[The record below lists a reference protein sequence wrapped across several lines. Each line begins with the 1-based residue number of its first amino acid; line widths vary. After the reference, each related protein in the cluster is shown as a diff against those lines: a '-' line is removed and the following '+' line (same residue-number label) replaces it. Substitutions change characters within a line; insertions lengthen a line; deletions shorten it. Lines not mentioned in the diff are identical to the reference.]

1 MNDPSGAFSPF
12 GIKTVGFTVHDL
24 PPEARHLL
32 QTRGTRRRYRR
43 GEEVQ
48 RRGVVPAHASW
59 LLSGRLHCMAAHPDG
74 AELHGGWIMVQ
85 EIFGINSLMLNRG
98 SRMTIRVDTPDCE
111 VLHFPLEVLREM
123 VMTLPEAGVGV
134 AVGLSK
140 RLRQQFDM
148 IEVVGQRT
156 LAGKLQSVLRWWSTH
171 HGIPARDGSVEL
183 WVGQG
188 DLATGVGASRQ
199 RVHEEL
205 KRLRESGDI
214 ELAYRKVILYPR
226 FFEHL
231 DSPAAPD

>member
-32 QTRGTRRRYRR
+32 QSRGTRRRYRR
-43 GEEVQ
+43 DEEVQ
-48 RRGVVPAHASW
+48 RRGVVPTQASW
-59 LLSGRLHCMAAHPDG
+59 LLSGRLRCLSAQPDG
-74 AELHGGWIMVQ
+74 TDLHGGWIMAQ
-85 EIFGINSLMLNRG
+85 EIFGVNSVMLNAA

-111 VLHFPLEVLREM
+111 VLHFSLDVLRDL

-140 RLRQQFDM
+140 RLKQQFDM
-148 IEVVGQRT
+148 IDVIGQRS
-156 LAGKLQSVLRWWSTH
+156 LSGRLRGVLRWWSDH
-171 HGIPARDGSVEL
+171 YGIPARDGSVEL

-188 DLATGVGASRQ
+188 ELATGGGASRQ

-226 FFEHL
+226 FFEHR

>member
-12 GIKTVGFTVHDL
+12 GIKTLGFTVHDL

-43 GEEVQ
+43 DEEVQ

-59 LLSGRLHCMAAHPDG
+59 LLSGRLRCLTAQPDG
-74 AELHGGWIMVQ
+74 AELHGGWIMAQ
-85 EIFGINSLMLNRG
+85 EIFGINSLMLNTG
-98 SRMTIRVDTPDCE
+98 SRMTIRVDVPECE
-111 VLHFPLEVLREM
+111 VLHFSLDLLREM
-123 VMTLPEAGVGV
+123 VLNLPEAGVGV

-148 IEVVGQRT
+148 VSVVGERT
-156 LAGKLQSVLRWWSTH
+156 LAGKLRAVLRWWSTH

-188 DLATGVGASRQ
+188 ELAMGVGASRQ